1 MIRFPFIF
9 LILFFTISGSAF
21 AAIHKKSIDSNNIKI
36 EVSGDPVLSAD
47 TASCVIPFTRI
58 AKLILIKGK
67 VDTTE
72 GNFILDTG
80 APDLVLNVTY
90 FRSYPVNPAE
100 DGDEKKGITGAADFF
115 GKTTVAKFKLGTFN
129 YYKVDADLVSLANL
143 ESKRGVKILGLL
155 GVSMFTQCEMII
167 DYEKSE
173 IHLHYIGKK
182 EKKTYQHE
190 MITNA
195 KKVTSYPFDLLENR
209 ILVNANLSGKEL
221 KFVIDYGAESNILD
235 SRLPQ
240 KILDSIEVSGRILLN
255 GAGTKKIEALSG
267 TLQSFKLAGLETE
280 SLPVIVTDLQYTCFG
295 DGKCIN
301 GVLGYDFLSRY
312 KLCFNF
318 VKHTLYI
325 IE

>member
-1 MIRFPFIF
+1 MIRFLFIP
-9 LILFFTISGSAF
+9 LTLFFTAINSF
-21 AAIHKKSIDSNNIKI
+21 ARHKNFIDSGNIRI
-36 EVSGDPVLSAD
+36 EITGDPILSAD
-47 TASCVIPFTRI
+47 TASCIISFTKVG
-58 AKLILIKGK
+58 KLILIKGK

-90 FRSYPVNPAE
+90 FRSYPVTPA
-100 DGDEKKGITGAADFF
+100 DNGDEQKGITGSADFF

-129 YYKVDADLVSLANL
+129 YYKVNADLVSLASL

-167 DYEKSE
+167 DYEKNE
-173 IHLHYIGKK
+173 IHLHYISKK
-182 EKKTYQHE
+182 ERKTYQHE
-190 MITNA
+190 MITKA
-195 KKVTSYPFDLLENR
+195 KNVTSYPFDLLDNR
-209 ILVNANLSGKEL
+209 ILINANLSGKEL

-235 SRLPQ
+235 SRLPD

-255 GAGTKKIEALSG
+255 GAGEKKVEALSG
-267 TLQSFKLAGLETE
+267 TIQGLKLAGLETD
-280 SLPVIVTDLQYTCFG
+280 SLPVIVTDLEYTCFG

-318 VKHTLYI
+318 AKRILYI